1 MSPRL
6 RPASP
11 TASPF
16 LPLAKHTRM
25 AAARQ
30 TAARPALVVFV
41 DGTECTWLR
50 WLKRGFRHCFV
61 VIRDERCW
69 LICDSLKD
77 RIELNSLDLPRSF
90 DLAGFYAGQ
99 GHHVLVGHTARDL
112 PREWLTLAPLTCVS
126 VAKRLLGIRA
136 TWVLTPWDLFAHL
149 SSDASLRWRVVSS
162 PTFPKASAVHATF
175 RLDNA
180 SGIGI

>member
-1 MSPRL
+1 M
-6 RPASP
+6 AS
-11 TASPF
+11 
-16 LPLAKHTRM
+16 
-25 AAARQ
+25 ARQ
-30 TAARPALVVFV
+30 TSSRPALVVFV
-41 DGTECTWLR
+41 DDTECAWLR

-61 VIRDERCW
+61 VIQDERCW
-69 LICDSLKD
+69 LICDPLKD

-90 DLAGFYAGQ
+90 DLAGFYADQ
-99 GHHVLVGHTARDL
+99 GHRVLVGQTAHDL

-149 SSDASLRWRVVSS
+149 SSDASLRWRVAAGLTV
-162 PTFPKASAVHATF
+162 TKAAPVQAKF

-180 SGIGI
+180 GDIGI